1 MLVSINLDQEIRAI
15 LHRNEFEV
23 CESRLTNCL
32 APPGWVDLRASRLYD
47 AATYL
52 KEQLICR

>member
-23 CESRLTNCL
+23 CESYSGPRF
-32 APPGWVDLRASRLYD
+32 
-47 AATYL
+47 
-52 KEQLICR
+52 